1 MAAVEVSP
9 QRRLARRRGDGYS
22 TCAETPGEERRTFQR
37 PTLEGVG
44 TASLQT
50 ASFRRRNAEAAR
62 LRSGEAEA
70 DAVLQGSM
78 SLPRSGGPK
87 CALLEE
93 RACVRVSELRAR
105 ERMPR
110 RQETGQQ
117 STRTTRER
125 VRVLIT
131 GGRIQRRIQA
141 LAKEIRRDFQAE
153 PLHLVS
159 VLKGGVFFLTDLA
172 RNIPGEVSF
181 DFIAVSSYGQKTH
194 SSGQARLTRDLDSS
208 IEGKTVIVVE
218 DILDT
223 GMTLQYLL
231 RLFQQ
236 RKPKHLRVAVL
247 LDKPDRRIAAVH
259 ADYVGFS
266 IPNEFVVGY
275 GLDYAERY
283 RNLPYVGVLLLGP
296 GLKEKPAE
304 D

>member
-1 MAAVEVSP
+1 MAMRQKAG
-9 QRRLARRRGDGYS
+9 QKNDK
-22 TCAETPGEERRTFQR
+22 
-37 PTLEGVG
+37 
-44 TASLQT
+44 AS
-50 ASFRRRNAEAAR
+50 
-62 LRSGEAEA
+62 
-70 DAVLQGSM
+70 
-78 SLPRSGGPK
+78 
-87 CALLEE
+87 
-93 RACVRVSELRAR
+93 
-105 ERMPR
+105 
-110 RQETGQQ
+110 
-117 STRTTRER
+117 RER

-131 GGRIQRRIQA
+131 GGRLQKRIQV
-141 LAKEIRRDFQAE
+141 LGQEIRTDFRHGPVA
-153 PLHLVS
+153 LVS
-159 VLKGGVFFLTDLA
+159 VLKGGVLFLTDLA
-172 RNIPGEVSF
+172 RDMPGEVSF

-194 SSGQARLTRDLDSS
+194 SSGQVRLTRDLDSS
-208 IEGKTVIVVE
+208 IERKTVIVVE

-247 LDKPDRRIAAVH
+247 LDKPERRLAAVH

-296 GLKEKPAE
+296 GLKKKPAE

>member
-1 MAAVEVSP
+1 M
-9 QRRLARRRGDGYS
+9 
-22 TCAETPGEERRTFQR
+22 
-37 PTLEGVG
+37 
-44 TASLQT
+44 
-50 ASFRRRNAEAAR
+50 
-62 LRSGEAEA
+62 
-70 DAVLQGSM
+70 
-78 SLPRSGGPK
+78 PK
-87 CALLEE
+87 
-93 RACVRVSELRAR
+93 RKKG
-105 ERMPR
+105 
-110 RQETGQQ
+110 GQQ
-117 STRTTRER
+117 SSGAPRER

-141 LAKEIRRDFQAE
+141 LAREIRKDFPGE

-194 SSGQARLTRDLDSS
+194 SSGQVRLTRDLDSS

-231 RLFQQ
+231 RVFEQ
-236 RKPKHLRVAVL
+236 RKPRRLRVAVL
-247 LDKPDRRIAAVH
+247 LDKPERRLAKVR
-259 ADYVGFS
+259 ADYVGFT

-283 RNLPYVGVLLLGP
+283 RNLADVGVLTLG
-296 GLKEKPAE
+296 GKVKKS
-304 D
+304 